1 MVMMF
6 DITFN
11 NISALLHLWFYTV
24 L

>member
-6 DITFN
+6 DVTFN